1 VNRVPILVKGR
12 WKQLRKVGGK
22 NRSIVAGPSLNS
34 GSGGPF
40 CLGGHPRRQR
50 PIHTPTLAAVSRP
63 VAHVFHAPDTQ
74 RPSDPATQRPREA
87 GRRVH
92 GAPVSCPSNH
102 GAKCAMATAAP
113 VRTRRYMMRPSVARY
128 VVERH
133 HHHDLHRQNHRGL
146 HRQHHQ
152 QHQHQHAHTRPQD
165 VRSRLGKDCAWPI
178 PLSVQCPPTAAA
190 SLVDHALRCC

>member
-1 VNRVPILVKGR
+1 VERDPAIGPLWLGPLSTLVR
-12 WKQLRKVGGK
+12 
-22 NRSIVAGPSLNS
+22 AGP
-34 GSGGPF
+34 F
-40 CLGGHPRRQR
+40 WLGGHLSGLAGTPTTTASNSHC
-50 PIHTPTLAAVSRP
+50 HTATLAAVSRP

-74 RPSDPATQRPREA
+74 RPSDPATQRAREV

-102 GAKCAMATAAP
+102 GATCAMATAAT
-113 VRTRRYMMRPSVARY
+113 VRTRRYMMRPSVARH

-133 HHHDLHRQNHRGL
+133 HHHGLHRQHHRGL

-152 QHQHQHAHTRPQD
+152 QHQHQYAHTRPQD
-165 VRSRLGKDCAWPI
+165 AIAARQGLRMADP
-178 PLSVQCPPTAAA
+178 PRCPPTAAA

>member
-1 VNRVPILVKGR
+1 VPLSQLWFGR
-12 WKQLRKVGGK
+12 DLLAWR
-22 NRSIVAGPSLNS
+22 APTTTAPNS
-34 GSGGPF
+34 H
-40 CLGGHPRRQR
+40 C
-50 PIHTPTLAAVSRP
+50 HTATLAAVSRP

-74 RPSDPATQRPREA
+74 RPSDPATQRAREV

-102 GAKCAMATAAP
+102 GATCAMATAAT
-113 VRTRRYMMRPSVARY
+113 VCTRQYMMRPSVARH

-133 HHHDLHRQNHRGL
+133 HHHDLHRQYHRGL

-178 PLSVQCPPTAAA
+178 PLRCPVSTNRRSLTRRSRA
-190 SLVDHALRCC
+190 SLLLTSPS